1 MKIWLM
7 ISLYI
12 IVGYIAS
19 ILLMI
24 IHALIYGNE
33 FVPKKDNITLLM
45 FIFWPFYAIYVIAL
59 IVARSLAYIA
69 DYLYYKL
76 FFKLSTKASE
86 ELRVQKTIYEN
97 IEWAY
102 RRDKNSSFSAIYT
115 LPISLNRIIASGIFD
130 NNSGF
135 QDIIQELSKNT
146 NYHTNN
152 FTLPYPE
159 GYTYI
164 GFVIPEATN
173 ESKTW

>member
-7 ISLYI
+7 ISSYI
-12 IVGYIAS
+12 MVGYVAS

-33 FVPKKDNITLLM
+33 FVPKKDYITLLM
-45 FIFWPFYAIYVIAL
+45 FILWPFYAVYVTAL

-86 ELRVQKTIYEN
+86 ELRIQKMVYRSIGS
-97 IEWAY
+97 AY
-102 RRDKNSSFSAIYT
+102 RRNKNGPFSVIYT
-115 LPISLNRIIASGIFD
+115 LPISLNKIVTSGILD

-164 GFVIPEATN
+164 GCVMPEATN
-173 ESKTW
+173 ESKT